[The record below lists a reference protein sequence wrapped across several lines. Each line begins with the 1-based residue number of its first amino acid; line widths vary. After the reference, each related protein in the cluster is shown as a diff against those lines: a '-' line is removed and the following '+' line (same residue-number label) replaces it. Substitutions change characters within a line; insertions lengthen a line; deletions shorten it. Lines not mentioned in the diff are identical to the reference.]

1 MIRKILEKYPQRD
14 SVDFKRKIE
23 SLPIPKD
30 MQERIIFFEANK
42 KDIRIIFFE
51 ANKKDIREIKDAFEI
66 KNKLVIK

>member
-14 SVDFKRKIE
+14 SVDFKRE
-23 SLPIPKD
+23 IPKD
-30 MQERIIFFEANK
+30 MQE
-42 KDIRIIFFE
+42 RIIFFE